1 MSVFWTVGLL
11 GGLSVLD
18 EAQSGVRM
26 LMGLYLMLALVALS
40 IILTV
45 FAGNDIAN
53 RVHLRRI
60 TTSRVARR

>member
-1 MSVFWTVGLL
+1 
-11 GGLSVLD
+11 
-18 EAQSGVRM
+18 
-26 LMGLYLMLALVALS
+26 MGLYLMLALVALS